1 MVKKI
6 LIVSLVLV
14 FGASMLGA
22 SMLLAHDFTGRDL
35 VGIGE
40 PVTLE
45 GTLRSEDNEWYLDT
59 TDESYLL
66 HVGPRD
72 YLESKKIPIEEGEA
86 VSVEGFQ
93 KDSDVAVVSMAVDGK
108 TYALRDADG
117 MPLWA
122 GRGRRLAQ
130 KDGYGC
136 RHEFSR
142 NDRGRGFEGRRLGSG
157 LSDTQK
163 GWDSRQ
169 EQRYDS
175 NNRGCW

>member
-14 FGASMLGA
+14 FGAAVLFA
-22 SMLLAHDFTGRDL
+22 LDFTGRDL

-66 HVGPRD
+66 HFGPRD
-72 YLESKKIPIEEGEA
+72 YLESMEIPIEEGEA

-93 KDSDVAVVSMAVDGK
+93 KGSDVAVVSVAVDGK

-142 NDRGRGFEGRRLGSG
+142 NDRGRGLEGRRSGSG
-157 LSDTQK
+157 QSDSQK

-169 EQRYDS
+169 ERRYDS